1 MSKYK
6 EALTLK
12 LGTEVPLVTPTPV
25 AIEQLPSLELV
36 NNTEFVRLSQL
47 PEPEEG
53 DMIVREGGKWIVKK
67 QSIIGIKQGES
78 AGTTVRL
85 TIGPN
90 PPANPQLFDIWLDTN
105 G

>member
-1 MSKYK
+1 MSKYT
-6 EALTLK
+6 EALTLN
-12 LGTEVPLVTPTPV
+12 LGTQVPLVSDTPV
-25 AIEQLPSLELV
+25 AIQQLPSLELV
-36 NNTEFVRLSQL
+36 NNTEFVRLSAL
-47 PEPEEG
+47 PLPEEG
-53 DMIVREGGKWIVKK
+53 DMIVYEGGKWIVKR

-85 TIGPN
+85 TVGPN